1 MKEREPGIHNLTPE
15 IIWEQIEDLEKI
27 GITLE
32 SGLELG
38 LAHSVIIN
46 TLGGDFYIK
55 ECTSYGDKQKFF
67 RNKADTRIIHLAHML
82 WCLRIYSGFQEFLE
96 RNRKVDFESAYYEV
110 TAAHWFSRV
119 AESICFVI
127 PTGVKG
133 SDFDIKVN
141 KFLSYDFLY
150 VEVKARQQAFTNK
163 NQIQDLFNKARK
175 QLPENGNGVIFCKL
189 ELSEKLKQEDFI
201 HAAQSCLKT
210 SNRISFIVFCWDAW
224 TFLEEAICLKYFAS
238 DKDGEMHNIFGE
250 NTNLLNPAFLVEA
263 NEWYQRKNSI

>member
-96 RNRKVDFESAYYEV
+96 RNRKVDFESAYYE
-110 TAAHWFSRV
+110 
-119 AESICFVI
+119 
-127 PTGVKG
+127 
-133 SDFDIKVN
+133 
-141 KFLSYDFLY
+141 
-150 VEVKARQQAFTNK
+150 
-163 NQIQDLFNKARK
+163 
-175 QLPENGNGVIFCKL
+175 
-189 ELSEKLKQEDFI
+189 
-201 HAAQSCLKT
+201 
-210 SNRISFIVFCWDAW
+210 
-224 TFLEEAICLKYFAS
+224 
-238 DKDGEMHNIFGE
+238 
-250 NTNLLNPAFLVEA
+250 
-263 NEWYQRKNSI
+263 